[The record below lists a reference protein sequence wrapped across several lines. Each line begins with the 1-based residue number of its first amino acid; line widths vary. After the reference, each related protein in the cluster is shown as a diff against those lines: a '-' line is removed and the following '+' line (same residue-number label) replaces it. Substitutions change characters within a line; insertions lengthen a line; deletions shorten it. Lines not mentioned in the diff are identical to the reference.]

1 MRQIHKALQQMFD
14 DPSRRSVALAF
25 LYFFKNQVMTT
36 VTFSTAAATNFTSAG
51 QFTALVDGVTVQ
63 PTAANA
69 SFTLPAGFVV
79 PNSGTPWGVCGL
91 ATDKF
96 GNLYYF
102 PAGQTFGSLGAIIY
116 PAPPDTKDGTVVL
129 CYFILNN
136 GSAGTFT
143 GGTTNT
149 NTAGLVWTF
158 ALEYDGIYQINNYGQ
173 V

>member
-1 MRQIHKALQQMFD
+1 MRQIHKALQQCFD
-14 DPSRRSVALAF
+14 NPTRESVAKAF
-25 LYFFKNQVMTT
+25 LYLFKNQVLTT
-36 VTFSTAAATNFTSAG
+36 VTFATAAATNFTSTG
-51 QFTALVDGVTVQ
+51 QFTVLVDGVTVQ

-69 SFTLPAGFVV
+69 NFTLPAGFVV

-91 ATDKF
+91 ACDKF

-102 PAGQTFGSLGAIIY
+102 PGQATWSNIGSIIY
-116 PAPPDTKDGTVVL
+116 PTPPDTRDGTVVL

-149 NTAGLVWTF
+149 NTAGLVWTY
-158 ALEYDGIYQINNYGQ
+158 ALEYDGIYQINNFGQ